1 MEQEDLIE
9 TFPRSYSIR
18 SDYEYLVYQP
28 LRNHYTDIESPVTVV
43 MKAHEGFVWNQEL
56 FVSEQRHGLGKPY
69 KSISRKAYQ
78 AKIQQACHPHRCDDE
93 RVMDLELSTS
103 DIDILP

>member
-1 MEQEDLIE
+1 MDQEQHLIK
-9 TFPRSYSIR
+9 TYPRSYSIR

-28 LRNHYTDIESPVTVV
+28 QRNHYTDIESPVTVV
-43 MKAHEGFVWNQEL
+43 MKAHEGFVWNQDL
-56 FVSEQRHGLGKPY
+56 FVSEHRLGKPY

-78 AKIQQACHPHRCDDE
+78 AKIQQACHSHRGGDD